1 MIAVGFEPENV
12 QRESIPIFIKYN
24 GFAMQQRA

>member
-12 QRESIPIFIKYN
+12 QRERILIFIKYN

>member
-1 MIAVGFEPENV
+1 MIALGFKPENV
-12 QRESIPIFIKYN
+12 QRENIFIFIKYN